1 MFKKKTGITLPLALY
16 FHNDRPSPKS
26 LDTVVSKTYPQ
37 TYYHYVKL
45 KKTYIQELNLIKEKK
60 IYKDNHLIVIHREKK
75 SIDNFKE
82 ILNPLIIKQYGRS
95 KIIFGSFT

>member
-1 MFKKKTGITLPLALY
+1 MDKIENFLKGKLSEKFDII
-16 FHNDRPSPKS
+16 F
-26 LDTVVSKTYPQ
+26 LDPPFAE
-37 TYYHYVKL
+37 
-45 KKTYIQELNLIKEKK
+45 KTYIQELNLIKEKK

-95 KIIFGSFT
+95 KIIFGKFLN